1 MRREAKS
8 RGTRTALRSPGNL
21 ARGAGRIVRA
31 GLFLVL
37 ALVALTLSV
46 PDTAQAFGPDL
57 NLSCKITGDDN
68 YSRDNP
74 GANGESI
81 IPAVNQWEKTGQT
94 GEDINDTRGMV
105 TGAVKMSK
113 GADRYTFYEI
123 NGVRGLI
130 WTGTFKGRPDAS
142 VPDGTD
148 DSGADDCSV
157 MDFVNNGVANMV
169 FNGTKILTRAAI
181 SIKELASNPSPLRGL
196 YEGRNAAVTTLQN
209 NVFRPAVP
217 AMILLTGIWVF
228 TKWRRQE
235 MREVWAGVG
244 WACLTTIA
252 VVALLAGGGQNSNYH
267 KVIDQAD
274 AGIANFNS
282 LLAEA
287 ALAGVSGQM
296 QPPCDMNQDEKTNR
310 GLRAS
315 SCAMYDT
322 LAFRPWALGQFGE
335 NGANCIFRKD
345 GGAKVTKDAAC
356 DLGSAK
362 GECNFGKGARCED
375 LRVKQAVAQSM
386 TNFDKFPLEGDPK
399 NADDKEE
406 GEWMPIRQD
415 IAGGAN
421 EDIPDEE
428 DLPQDQNIYPVPFGD
443 WAGHNAGGRVG
454 LAFYSLIAALIVGVM
469 VIVLSALTL
478 LWHSVT
484 LILIILLPLVA
495 TLGIHPSQQKLLKGW
510 LQTFIHS
517 FVLRAGFGVI
527 LTVLLVLYQ
536 MILPARIPLGMQLL
550 MLLLVTVAVVMM
562 LKKLISGE
570 FSPKIAGAAD
580 LGVGDMPGVVGG
592 KAVPFLGAVGQKGA
606 GAVKGSGRVAAGA
619 ALKGAG
625 AAARGADKK
634 WNNGRLQKGGWLA
647 ENNSKR
653 QQRKSAHQARVV
665 QENSY
670 GNITNTK
677 PASEASE
684 EKSASDAPRR
694 TGRVS
699 EAGKTPPPAA
709 NPTPS
714 AAPVPQQASPS
725 AAAPG
730 PSRTQPTQQP
740 VTQQPVQPN
749 PPQLPPQRPPGDDNR
764 MPR

>member
-1 MRREAKS
+1 MS
-8 RGTRTALRSPGNL
+8 RGTRIVPRSPGNL
-21 ARGAGRIVRA
+21 VRGAGRIVRA

-105 TGAVKMSK
+105 TGAVPMSK
-113 GADRYTFYEI
+113 SPDRYTFYEI
-123 NGVRGLI
+123 NGMRGLI
-130 WTGTFKGRPDAS
+130 WTGTFKSRPDAA
-142 VPDGTD
+142 VPTGKDG
-148 DSGADDCSV
+148 SGADNCSV

-169 FNGTKILTRAAI
+169 FNGTKILSRGAI

-235 MREVWAGVG
+235 MREVWSGVG

-287 ALAGVSGQM
+287 ALAGVSGEM
-296 QPPCDMNQDEKTNR
+296 QAPCDMNKDEKTNR

-335 NGANCIFRKD
+335 KGANCIFRND
-345 GGAKVTKDAAC
+345 GGKLSNGACVPASTSTKC
-356 DLGSAK
+356 EYGLGV
-362 GECNFGKGARCED
+362 RCED
-375 LRVKQAVAQSM
+375 LRVVQAASQSM
-386 TNFDKFPLEGDPK
+386 TNFDYPPDGKGKPK
-399 NADDKEE
+399 AIDKERE
-406 GEWMPIRQD
+406 KWMPIRMD
-415 IAGGAN
+415 IAGGEQN
-421 EDIPDEE
+421 EIKKEK
-428 DLPQDQNIYPVPFGD
+428 DLPPDQNIYPVPFGD

-562 LKKLISGE
+562 LKKLIGGAY
-570 FSPKIAGAAD
+570 SPKIAGAED
-580 LGVGDMPGVVGG
+580 GLGVGDMPGAVAA
-592 KAVPFLGAVGQKGA
+592 KAVPMAGSVGQAAAKGT
-606 GAVKGSGRVAAGA
+606 GRVAGSVARGMDNA
-619 ALKGAG
+619 VLKG
-625 AAARGADKK
+625 
-634 WNNGRLQKGGWLA
+634 RLRKGGWIPQ
-647 ENNSKR
+647 NNSGR
-653 QQRKSAHQARVV
+653 QQRKTAREARVIHNDSFQSAEANIKRRKDEANGSEQSPTS
-665 QENSY
+665 QE
-670 GNITNTK
+670 
-677 PASEASE
+677 A
-684 EKSASDAPRR
+684 RR
-694 TGRVS
+694 HTGRVS
-699 EAGKTPPPAA
+699 QAGTTPPPAA
-709 NPTPS
+709 NPTP
-714 AAPVPQQASPS
+714 APAQQQPAPQP
-725 AAAPG
+725 AP
-730 PSRTQPTQQP
+730 QPAQPRPPRAQPPQQP
-740 VTQQPVQPN
+740 VAQQPTQPN
-749 PPQLPPQRPPGDDNR
+749 PPQLPPQRPPGDGNR
-764 MPR
+764 LPR